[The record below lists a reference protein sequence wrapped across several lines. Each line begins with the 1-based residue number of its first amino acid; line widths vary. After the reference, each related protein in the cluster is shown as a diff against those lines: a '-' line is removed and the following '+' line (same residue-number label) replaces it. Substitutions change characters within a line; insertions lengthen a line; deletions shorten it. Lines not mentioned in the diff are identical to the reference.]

1 MSNMCLSILP
11 VEILH
16 NIFDHLDVQDILLS
30 IRRVC
35 KKLYEVSNSYNRF
48 VLKFSSINDA
58 DLRCISRLIYPES
71 IIEMNLSICNNIPTD
86 VDLFFLKFDPNQF
99 TRLKVLT
106 LNEHK
111 KTELEHFLRR
121 INTATLISLSINF
134 HEENKKTTRT
144 LSLLSSVIA
153 EPKLLK
159 LCLDYSSY
167 LREHILWTSQCS
179 LSYLRITICTYKEY
193 LDVLSYCPHLRTF
206 IMQYCKMTNSDY
218 NTLSTSAS
226 TFHLQLNI
234 LMIDEC
240 KLPIQYLQSMLS
252 LTPSLIRL
260 KLVSSRSTF
269 DDVFDGFCW
278 MQFIQNRLSSL
289 NDLNFYFKYR
299 LRATDNFRSIG
310 SIIAQFRTPFW
321 LNDKQ
326 WFVTC
331 DYIISKCEIVLYT
344 ESFRYINHDV
354 LIRYKALS
362 MDNVYILARCYTNN
376 LTNHETQEVCT
387 YKFAVSKYKG
397 H

>member
-1 MSNMCLSILP
+1 MSDICLLILP
-11 VEILH
+11 AEILH

-35 KKLYEVSNSYNRF
+35 KTLYNASNSYNRF
-48 VLKFSSINDA
+48 VLKFSSINDGN
-58 DLRCISRLIYPES
+58 LRCISRLICPEN
-71 IIEMNLSICNNIPTD
+71 IIEMNLSISSNILKD
-86 VDLFFLKFDPNQF
+86 VDLFFLNFGPNQF

-106 LNEHK
+106 LKEHEK
-111 KTELEHFLRR
+111 IELEHFLRR

-144 LSLLSSVIA
+144 LALLSPVIA
-153 EPKLLK
+153 EPKLQK
-159 LCLDYSSY
+159 VYLDYSSY
-167 LREHILWTSQCS
+167 MREHILWTTQCS
-179 LSYLRITICTYKEY
+179 LSYLRITNCTYNEY
-193 LDVLSYCPHLRTF
+193 LDVLSYCPQLRTF
-206 IMQYCKMTNSDY
+206 IMQYCTMTDSDY

-226 TFHLQLNI
+226 TSHRQLNI

-240 KLPIQYLQSMLS
+240 QLPIQYLQSLLS
-252 LTPSLIRL
+252 RTPSLIRL
-260 KLVSSRSTF
+260 ELVSSRSTF
-269 DDVFDGFCW
+269 DDVFDGSFW
-278 MQFIQNRLSSL
+278 MDFIRNRLSSL
-289 NDLNFYFKYR
+289 NDLNFFFKYR
-299 LRATDNFRSIG
+299 PRRTDNFRSIG

-331 DYIISKCEIVLYT
+331 DYIISRCEIVLYT

-376 LTNHETQEVCT
+376 MANHETQEV
-387 YKFAVSKYKG
+387 KYKR